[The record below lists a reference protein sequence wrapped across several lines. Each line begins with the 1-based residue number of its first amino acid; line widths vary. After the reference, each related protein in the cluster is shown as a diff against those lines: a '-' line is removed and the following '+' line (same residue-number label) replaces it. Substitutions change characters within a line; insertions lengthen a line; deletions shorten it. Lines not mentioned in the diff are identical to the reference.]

1 MIATPVPRSWRAVRI
16 GGVQPLSAVLPAV
29 LRQYGL
35 QLPPETIPPD
45 VAATVVDPGGSDE
58 SAPAACVSSTVG
70 LSGCSAL
77 WV

>member
-16 GGVQPLSAVLPAV
+16 GSVQPLSAVLPAV

-45 VAATVVDPGGSDE
+45 VTARGESCGPDE
-58 SAPAACVSSTVG
+58 SAPAACISSTVG
-70 LSGCSAL
+70 LSGCAAL
-77 WV
+77 RV